1 MLLAIDVGNT
11 NTVFGIT
18 HGNGVWDAIWRVGT
32 CRSTLGNDWAAV
44 IATLARRDGI
54 DFRVATD
61 VCICSVVP
69 SATTALVEYAREWLR
84 IEPEI
89 VTADATLNIS
99 LGMDNP
105 REVGADRI
113 ANAVAAWELCRTA
126 CIVVDMGT
134 ATKVEAIT
142 DDGVFAGGSIAIGIG
157 ASMEALV
164 SRSARLFEVEL
175 REPETAIGRN
185 TIEAVQAGIVR
196 GHRHLVGGLIQD
208 IRLQI
213 GLDAP
218 VLVTGGFAAKFREE
232 IGTLAQ
238 HEPNLTLD
246 GVSLIHSL
254 NAG

>member
-1 MLLAIDVGNT
+1 
-11 NTVFGIT
+11 
-18 HGNGVWDAIWRVGT
+18 
-32 CRSTLGNDWAAV
+32 
-44 IATLARRDGI
+44 
-54 DFRVATD
+54 
-61 VCICSVVP
+61 
-69 SATTALVEYAREWLR
+69 
-84 IEPEI
+84 
-89 VTADATLNIS
+89 
-99 LGMDNP
+99 MDNP
-105 REVGADRI
+105 GEVGADRI
-113 ANAVAAWELCRTA
+113 ANAVAAWEHCRTA
-126 CIVVDMGT
+126 CIVVDLGT

-142 DDGVFAGGSIAIGIG
+142 DDGIFAGGSIAIGIG

-185 TIEAVQAGIVR
+185 TIEAVQAGLIR

-232 IGTLAQ
+232 IGSLAQ

>member
-11 NTVFGIT
+11 NTVFGVT
-18 HGNGVWDAIWRVGT
+18 RGNGVWDARWRVGT
-32 CRSTLGNDWAAV
+32 SRSTLGNDWAPV
-44 IATLARRDGI
+44 IATRAVRDGI
-54 DFRVATD
+54 ALRDATD

-69 SATTALVEYAREWLR
+69 AATTALTEYARDWLH
-84 IEPEI
+84 IEPMM
-89 VTADATLNIS
+89 VTADATLNIT

-105 REVGADRI
+105 SEVGADRI
-113 ANAVAAWELCRTA
+113 ANAVAAWEHCRTA

-157 ASMEALV
+157 TSMDALTA
-164 SRSARLFEVEL
+164 RAARLFNVEL
-175 REPETAIGRN
+175 KNPDTAIGRN
-185 TIEAVQAGIVR
+185 TQEALQAGIVR
-196 GHRHLVGGLIQD
+196 GHRHLVTGLVQD

-218 VLVTGGFAAKFREE
+218 VLITGGLAAHFRDE
-232 IGTLAQ
+232 IGALAQ
-238 HEPNLTLD
+238 YEPNLTLD
-246 GVSLIHSL
+246 GVRLIHGL